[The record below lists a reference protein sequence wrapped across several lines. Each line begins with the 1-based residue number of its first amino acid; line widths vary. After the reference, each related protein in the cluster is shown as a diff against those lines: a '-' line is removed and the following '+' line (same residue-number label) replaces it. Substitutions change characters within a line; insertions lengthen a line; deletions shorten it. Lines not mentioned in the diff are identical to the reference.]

1 MISFKLA
8 CSEDIKHR
16 YSHLYREDSLYYFIV
31 KKDEIAGLYGIIDRK
46 NSHAE
51 VFMTIFEK
59 YRFKI
64 INKAT
69 LDLIINTPFKLGFTQ
84 VWSWTRLAS
93 WRRLLQRL
101 KDIESAAS
109 PSWDAE
115 DITKSWFKK
124 GI

>member
-1 MISFKLA
+1 MTTFERA
-8 CSEDIKHR
+8 CSDEIKHT
-16 YSHLYREDSLYYFIV
+16 YPSLFREDALYFFIV
-31 KKDEIAGLYGIIDRK
+31 KSDEIAGLYGIIDRK
-46 NSHAE
+46 NGHSE

-64 INKAT
+64 INKST

-84 VWSWTRLAS
+84 VWSWTRLPS

-101 KDIESAAS
+101 KNVESAFP

-115 DITKSWFKK
+115 DTTKNWFRK